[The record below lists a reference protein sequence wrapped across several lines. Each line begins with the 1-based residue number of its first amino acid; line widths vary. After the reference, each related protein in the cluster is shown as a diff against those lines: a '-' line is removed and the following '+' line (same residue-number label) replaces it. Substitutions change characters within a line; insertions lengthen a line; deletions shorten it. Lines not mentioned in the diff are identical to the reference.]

1 MGLGVDHKG
10 LKNRIRSAMA
20 RVYNCCNRICSKLG
34 VLGTNEGVLG
44 GVPELLLEPR
54 VGGGTGGTAVGGGVV
69 DEVGVKT
76 DMFSLGDSNSD
87 CFP

>member
-1 MGLGVDHKG
+1 M
-10 LKNRIRSAMA
+10 
-20 RVYNCCNRICSKLG
+20 
-34 VLGTNEGVLG
+34 LGTNEGVLG
-44 GVPELLLEPR
+44 GVPELLLELR